1 MMDWTLTGLGKTI
14 KVSPNDAQTYGNI
27 DFKTFVIVKNST
39 FEEEGD
45 GKLIFEVKGSFF
57 AKTCSLVGKINE
69 KGESIV
75 NEQNLGKWNIC
86 F

>member
-1 MMDWTLTGLGKTI
+1 MDWTLIGLEKTI

-27 DFKTFVIVKNST
+27 DFKTFVVVKNST

-45 GKLIFEVKGSFF
+45 GKLIFEVNGSFF
-57 AKTCSLVGKINE
+57 EKKCNLVGIINE
-69 KGESIV
+69 EGNSIV
-75 NEQNLGKWNIC
+75 KNENLGNWNLC

>member
-1 MMDWTLTGLGKTI
+1 MDWTLTGLDKTI

-45 GKLIFEVKGSFF
+45 GKLIFEVEGSFF
-57 AKTCSLVGKINE
+57 AKTCNLVGTINE
-69 KGESIV
+69 EGNSIV
-75 NEQNLGKWNIC
+75 KNENLGNWHIC